1 MELLV
6 FLTNISNSVAVV
18 LQCRGVKEV
27 KLETLGRDE
36 A

>member
-6 FLTNISNSVAVV
+6 FPTKISSVAVV
-18 LQCRGVKEV
+18 PQRKGVKEV

>member
-6 FLTNISNSVAVV
+6 FPRKISSFVAVV
-18 LQCRGVKEV
+18 LQSTGIKEV

-36 A
+36 V